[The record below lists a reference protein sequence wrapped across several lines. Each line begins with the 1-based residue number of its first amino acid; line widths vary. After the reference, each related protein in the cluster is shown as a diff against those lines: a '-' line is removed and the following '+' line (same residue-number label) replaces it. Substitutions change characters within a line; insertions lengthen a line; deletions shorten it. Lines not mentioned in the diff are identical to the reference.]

1 MPVTVA
7 TTCSCYDYS
16 QCDNNFFQIVQLRSA
31 TAPPLINQNSKKE
44 LKVTDSEDIVD
55 SEPVGGNED
64 IQLQAL
70 LELVSAGVD
79 YYFSEFSLTTC
90 VHIYRVGQNF

>member
-1 MPVTVA
+1 M
-7 TTCSCYDYS
+7 S
-16 QCDNNFFQIVQLRSA
+16 N
-31 TAPPLINQNSKKE
+31 
-44 LKVTDSEDIVD
+44 SEDIED

-79 YYFSEFSLTTC
+79 YYFIEISLTTC
-90 VHIYRVGQNF
+90 VHIHVYRVGQNF

>member
-1 MPVTVA
+1 M
-7 TTCSCYDYS
+7 
-16 QCDNNFFQIVQLRSA
+16 
-31 TAPPLINQNSKKE
+31 
-44 LKVTDSEDIVD
+44 TDSEDIVD

-79 YYFSEFSLTTC
+79 YYLLSLVLPHVYTLPCGAKFLRAINFTDFVFFLLIHEIFSTK
-90 VHIYRVGQNF
+90 

>member
-1 MPVTVA
+1 M
-7 TTCSCYDYS
+7 
-16 QCDNNFFQIVQLRSA
+16 
-31 TAPPLINQNSKKE
+31 
-44 LKVTDSEDIVD
+44 TDSEDIVD

-79 YYFSEFSLTTC
+79 YYFIEFSLTTC
-90 VHIYRVGQNF
+90 LHIYHVGQNF

>member
-1 MPVTVA
+1 M
-7 TTCSCYDYS
+7 
-16 QCDNNFFQIVQLRSA
+16 
-31 TAPPLINQNSKKE
+31 
-44 LKVTDSEDIVD
+44 TDSEDIVD

-90 VHIYRVGQNF
+90 VHITVWGKIFEGYKFHGFCVFFTHPRNFFHKIASNAVSQWQKTQKSFSSKICSP